1 MSLSHG
7 ALLGLGVTG
16 RGSLVTPVLKKMKVL
31 SAQVQTT
38 RQRAE
43 NVGERFRW
51 VGRAQTEA
59 RPMPKEYLGADGP
72 VPTGPQ
78 KTGVSGPALAIA
90 AARRATLPPSRL

>member
-1 MSLSHG
+1 MSISPG
-7 ALLGLGVTG
+7 ALLSLGVIG

-59 RPMPKEYLGADGP
+59 RPIAKEHLDTVGP
-72 VPTGPQ
+72 LPTGPQ

-90 AARRATLPPSRL
+90 GARRATLLPSRL